1 MTNQTLAK
9 RVFPLVLAT
18 LVLLLA
24 GAARA
29 AVPGISGTSF
39 VLSAGPGSITQ
50 PDGVNIY
57 SWGYSCAGSSPTF
70 VPFPGTCPSMQVP
83 GPTLVLMQ
91 NTAFTVKLTNNL
103 PTGVGNTSIVFT
115 GATVTASGGAAG
127 ILAQEATPGASG
139 AVTYT
144 VRYTTPG
151 THAYYSGTQP
161 DLQIEMGLYGAVV
174 VLPAAVPGNCSAMG
188 QDNAQKLGG
197 GTTDFRLAP
206 AAYNHPE
213 ACYDREYL
221 FQWTELD
228 PRIHRQAEQQVQ
240 AIANCPAANPTPS
253 LPCPTRLAVSV
264 EPYHPTYFLINGRSM
279 PDDMDADYAPNYP
292 NQPYNGNPHMH
303 PGDLVLL
310 RVIGQGHWQ
319 HPFHEHANHVRILGR
334 DGNLL
339 LSQNDSVS
347 PPRLAGRM
355 EFNTDTTPGQAFD
368 GIFYWSGKGLGWD
381 IYAHTLP
388 KSSSVIAS
396 ASESGNTVTLT
407 TFQALTDS
415 SGHPLTSASGLT
427 TVTLTGMPA
436 GYDGTFPITS
446 LTLSK
451 SPSPAAGNPGNPI
464 TRLTYTSTTTGLAP
478 YTGTLDAAQVNGLDG
493 VASVLLA
500 SGAGD
505 PTPCVPDANGYY
517 TVNSGASITAPNYY
531 EWCAD
536 HNHPLETNPV
546 GQVGGGGPMTLPDP
560 LIMTNGLWYN
570 GTPYLGP
577 DAVGRSRGPTPINP
591 GAASQNP
598 PEESG
603 IAFMW
608 HSHNEREITTND
620 VFPGGALMMM
630 LVDPPTFY
638 IDETL

>member
-1 MTNQTLAK
+1 
-9 RVFPLVLAT
+9 
-18 LVLLLA
+18 
-24 GAARA
+24 
-29 AVPGISGTSF
+29 
-39 VLSAGPGSITQ
+39 
-50 PDGVNIY
+50 
-57 SWGYSCAGSSPTF
+57 
-70 VPFPGTCPSMQVP
+70 MQVP
-83 GPTLVLMQ
+83 GPTLVVTQ
-91 NTAFTVKLTNNL
+91 NTAFQVKLTNNL
-103 PTGVGNTSIVFT
+103 PTGAGNTSIVFA
-115 GATVTASGGAAG
+115 GAAVTASGGVAG
-127 ILAQEATPGASG
+127 LLAQEATPGATG

-144 VRYTTPG
+144 VTYTTPG

-174 VLPAAVPGNCSAMG
+174 VLPSAVPSNCSAIG
-188 QDNAQKLGG
+188 NDFGQKLGG

-240 AIANCPAANPTPS
+240 AIASCPAANPTPS
-253 LPCPTRLAVSV
+253 LPCPTKLAVSV

-310 RVIGQGHWQ
+310 RVVGQGRWQ

-339 LSQNDSVS
+339 LSQNDSAS

-381 IYAHTLP
+381 IYAHALP
-388 KSSSVIAS
+388 KSSSVIAT
-396 ASESGNTVTLT
+396 ASESGNVVTLT

-415 SGHPLTSASGLT
+415 SGHPLTSASGLS

-436 GYDGTFPITS
+436 GYNGTFPITS

-451 SPSPAAGNPGNPI
+451 SPSPGAGNPGNPI
-464 TRLTYTSTTTGLAP
+464 TRLSYTSTATGLAP

-517 TVNSGASITAPNYY
+517 TVNSGALITAPNYY

-577 DAVGRSRGPTPINP
+577 DAVGRSRGPTPLPP